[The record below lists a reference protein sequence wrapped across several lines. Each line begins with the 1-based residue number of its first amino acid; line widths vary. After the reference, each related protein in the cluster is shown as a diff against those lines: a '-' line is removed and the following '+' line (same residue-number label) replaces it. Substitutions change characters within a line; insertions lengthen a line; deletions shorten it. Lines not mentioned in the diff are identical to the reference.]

1 MRPIDLDKLITF
13 HTELNPKLWY
23 DNNLRR
29 EVRYNLLLI
38 AKEFVKFINIPDF
51 TLEDIT
57 ISGSNCSYNY
67 NDQSDIDLHLVVS
80 SDSPCWPH
88 LSELYLAKKTL
99 FNDQHDIKLRDI
111 DVEVYV
117 QDSKQ
122 PHISNGIFS
131 VLNDEWL
138 KQPRMITADVD
149 ETNVADKYK
158 SLKFQIQ
165 IAVASEELNKL
176 RDMQDKVKR
185 IRKSGLA
192 RHGEFG
198 PENLVFKL
206 LRNDGTLGE
215 LYAAAAEA
223 EDKRLS
229 IPEVNLRYDPKF
241 KLATHM
247 YDKGYGVTPPTQWA
261 DIGKNMVINP
271 DKPTIIGPGGKK
283 QLAPGIKGMV
293 KQQGRQLYDPGT
305 YKDYHRMAYSQEDP
319 DDIDTDDTEMI
330 QEPIDENFADG
341 KGPGRPGDS
350 QRHGI
355 PKGATM
361 AELEKAS
368 HAKDRKGQL
377 ARWQMNM
384 RRGHKKES
392 VEEEYG
398 SAMTPQALRT
408 RMNKLMNDD
417 QKYTDPTQ
425 RTNWQDGVWRFITS
439 NQAAIFAD
447 KGNTGNGDY
456 PAAPYAAWLL
466 VQHMDAHPER
476 QSRFYIK
483 LSKAFPNHPKLQF
496 LKDRSAVNAWILKN
510 ANNPEYYVNGKPL
523 PDPTVNVRNPAMFK
537 DAAVKATS
545 REEALA
551 NAEQAGNKL
560 LVAAVKATNA
570 QTQPSYTQQ
579 SESVNETRDA
589 AFAWIK
595 SKLPKWPD
603 YVLRDWIYN
612 SVRGDFG
619 PESVHT
625 EQHLRTVLAGEG
637 MDADTQWQLVPNFKF
652 SFQTL
657 NPWTVDKIKARWGGE
672 SDMGMGIPK
681 DAERHATQAALAQQQ
696 GGVRKEPVILKK
708 IGNQYE
714 LIEGWHR
721 TIQHFKQFPNGY
733 TGPAWVA
740 TNARPVSESG
750 GPDMSRRGFL
760 GGLGALVASSG
771 LPKVAAGALQQ
782 ILGITTPEHLENM
795 QYALKSRGTL
805 LQLTNDELDKISSAI
820 KGAPLD
826 TWPGFRG
833 THKSVYGNPLIDQ
846 AYRKLTGEDM
856 KAARVAR
863 ILKDN
868 SIDPVKFFESPTV
881 KAVIGKVRQEIAAKW
896 AQSGAS
902 DEPFKS
908 PGEPPKLDKAAE
920 PKQINKTATKQLAK
934 PKYKGLA
941 DPDEEEELAIGR
953 AGVTETKSVTKPLI
967 KEPFKDPVAVL
978 RKYLDKMKS
987 PNNDRIDLL
996 MLKIAN
1002 RQGIGVDLLHKMW
1015 VDKYKKTPG
1024 VYCGIKK
1031 VEKR

>member
-368 HAKDRKGQL
+368 HAKGRKGQL

-384 RRGHKKES
+384 RRGKKKAS
-392 VEEEYG
+392 V
-398 SAMTPQALRT
+398 
-408 RMNKLMNDD
+408 D
-417 QKYTDPTQ
+417 
-425 RTNWQDGVWRFITS
+425 
-439 NQAAIFAD
+439 
-447 KGNTGNGDY
+447 
-456 PAAPYAAWLL
+456 
-466 VQHMDAHPER
+466 
-476 QSRFYIK
+476 
-483 LSKAFPNHPKLQF
+483 
-496 LKDRSAVNAWILKN
+496 
-510 ANNPEYYVNGKPL
+510 
-523 PDPTVNVRNPAMFK
+523 
-537 DAAVKATS
+537 
-545 REEALA
+545 
-551 NAEQAGNKL
+551 
-560 LVAAVKATNA
+560 
-570 QTQPSYTQQ
+570 
-579 SESVNETRDA
+579 ETRNA